1 MSKAQSEVRNQPQP
15 AKQTTGFDDAFDPAD
30 MTTLFTA
37 DTGLPMVVS
46 LRPRWGIA
54 HDAHVKV
61 WPEHG
66 DDLHRHRR
74 GWISVRVR
82 PQPAVVPRTGHL
94 SADDTDLV
102 YQWIRLNEAAII
114 DFWEGRI
121 LSNRELLAQ
130 LQSLPR

>member
-1 MSKAQSEVRNQPQP
+1 MSKAQIDARTPQP
-15 AKQTTGFDDAFDPAD
+15 AKQTTGFDDDFDPAD

-46 LRPRWGIA
+46 VRPRWGVP
-54 HDAHVKV
+54 HDARVKV

-66 DDLHRHRR
+66 DNLHRQRR
-74 GWISVRVR
+74 GWVSVRVR

-121 LSNRELLAQ
+121 VSTRELLAQ
-130 LQSLPR
+130 LRSLPR